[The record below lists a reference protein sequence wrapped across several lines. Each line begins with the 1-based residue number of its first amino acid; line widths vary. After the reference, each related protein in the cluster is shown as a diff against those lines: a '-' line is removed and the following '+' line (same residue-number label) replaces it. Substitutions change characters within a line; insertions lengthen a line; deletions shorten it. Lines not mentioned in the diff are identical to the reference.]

1 MKTSV
6 QQLQNDIT
14 DAKMRHSEALKDI
27 KRIEKDMRD
36 FNNNKDDKLA
46 ELQSTI
52 DMLKKNQTKNS
63 IAVKTVQK
71 ELQAAKLEAEQTE
84 ADLVAAQ
91 EQLLEVESALKGQE
105 AELQAM
111 QKEQSRIK
119 VCRKA

>member
-6 QQLQNDIT
+6 QQLQRDTT
-14 DAKMRHSEALKDI
+14 DAKTRHSEALKDI

-36 FNNNKDDKLA
+36 FIDNKDDKLA

-52 DMLKKNQTKNS
+52 DTLKKNQIKNS

-91 EQLLEVESALKGQE
+91 EQLVEVESALKGQE

-119 VCRKA
+119 VYQNA